1 MSMIKYYKK
10 NKTMKISDLKL
21 GQKATING
29 MLAEYKGI
37 QKVKISNF
45 GKVEKRVFQAE
56 GINIY
61 KYYNLDD
68 GSKTLKSEKIKLI

>member
-1 MSMIKYYKK
+1 
-10 NKTMKISDLKL
+10 MKISDLKP
-21 GQKATING
+21 GQKVTING

-37 QKVKISNF
+37 HKVRIPNF

-61 KYYNLDD
+61 KYYNLNE
-68 GSKTLKSEKIKLI
+68 GSKTLKSEKIKLM

>member
-1 MSMIKYYKK
+1 
-10 NKTMKISDLKL
+10 MKISDLKP
-21 GQKATING
+21 GQKVTIDG

-37 QKVKISNF
+37 QKVRIPNF

-61 KYYNLDD
+61 KYYNLND
-68 GSKTLKSEKIKLI
+68 GAKTLKSEKIKVI

>member
-1 MSMIKYYKK
+1 
-10 NKTMKISDLKL
+10 MKISDLKL
-21 GQKATING
+21 AQKVTING

-37 QKVKISNF
+37 QKVRIPNF

-61 KYYNLDD
+61 KYYNLND
-68 GSKTLKSEKIKLI
+68 GSKTLESEKMKLM